1 MTKRD
6 YYEVLEVSR
15 GSNTD
20 EIKKAYR
27 KLAIKHHPDRNPGNN
42 EAEEK
47 FKEAAEAY
55 EVLSQP
61 EKRQRYDQF
70 GHEGLKGTGFQ
81 GFSNI
86 DDILKNFGDFF
97 NDFGGFGDIFSGGRR
112 SARSG
117 RQAYKGHDLQVRLK
131 LTLEEIDTGIT
142 KKIKIRKLVPCGSC
156 GGTGAKDGSSK
167 VMCPVCDG
175 AGEVRRAQ
183 RTAFGQFVN
192 ITACNNCNG
201 EGQVIREVCPA
212 CRGDSLERKEETIQV
227 NIPPG
232 VEEENYITL
241 RGQGD
246 AGKFNGYHGDI
257 IAIIEEKEHEFF
269 ERHGDDI
276 LLDLNIS
283 FAQAVMG
290 DKIEI
295 PTLNGKVKLEIP
307 PGIQSG
313 KILRLRKKGLPRLN
327 SHRTGDQLVRIIVY
341 TPTSASKHE
350 RKLFTELLQSE
361 NALPKD
367 KNGIFKKIKDF
378 MN

>member
-6 YYEVLEVSR
+6 YYEVLEINQSADVE
-15 GSNTD
+15 

-27 KLAIKHHPDRNPGNN
+27 KLAIKHHPDRNPGDKG
-42 EAEEK
+42 AEDK

-55 EVLSQP
+55 QVLSDP
-61 EKRQRYDQF
+61 EKRQRYNQF
-70 GHEGLKGTGFQ
+70 GHEGVKGTGFQ
-81 GFSNI
+81 GYSNI
-86 DDILKNFGDFF
+86 DDILRNFGDFF
-97 NDFGGFGDIFSGGRR
+97 NDFGGFGDIFGGGRR
-112 SARSG
+112 SARSEK
-117 RQAYKGHDLQVRLK
+117 RAYKGQDLQVKLK
-131 LTLEEIDTGIT
+131 LTLEEIETGVT

-156 GGTGAKDGSSK
+156 SGTGAKDGSSK
-167 VMCPVCDG
+167 VTCPVCDG
-175 AGEVRRAQ
+175 AGEVRQAQ

-192 ITACNNCNG
+192 ITACRNCNG
-201 EGQVIREVCPA
+201 EGQIIRDVCPT

-232 VEEENYITL
+232 VEEGNYITL

-246 AGKFNGYHGDI
+246 AGKYNGYHGDI
-257 IAIIEEKEHEFF
+257 IAIMEEKEHEYF

-283 FAQAVMG
+283 FSQAVMG
-290 DKIEI
+290 DKIEV
-295 PTLNGKVKLEIP
+295 PTLNGKVKLEVP
-307 PGIQSG
+307 AGIQSG
-313 KILRLRKKGLPRLN
+313 KMLRLRKKGLPRLN

-341 TPTSASKHE
+341 TPTSASKRE
-350 RKLFTELLQSE
+350 RELFSELSQSE

-367 KNGIFKKIKDF
+367 KNGIFKKIKDL